1 MYFGMLRVRWLTV
14 SRGALHHAGSLPQI
28 LAMCRAS
35 QELSAV
41 HVDYLTLRLAGLN
54 LRSLPDI
61 HVAAPLLRVL
71 DLAKNGLAVF
81 PPQLWALQSLEILN
95 LAENRI
101 SAIDA
106 CVDGKGEG
114 VGQAQM
120 LRCASCD
127 LSRNRLTSSP
137 AALFCGFPSLTHLD
151 VGGNPLTAVFP
162 LDLPQLPPPAR
173 RLRPKPNACAAGAE
187 WEGDEAQ
194 ALFGLSSLSLGYAS
208 SLCRGAAAGGRT
220 PSNESEKH
228 LIVVIV
234 SGSQCS

>member
-1 MYFGMLRVRWLTV
+1 
-14 SRGALHHAGSLPQI
+14 
-28 LAMCRAS
+28 MCRTA

-61 HVAAPLLRVL
+61 HVASPLLRVL
-71 DLAKNGLAVF
+71 DLSKNGLAVF

-95 LAENRI
+95 LAENHI

-106 CVDGKGEG
+106 CVGGRGEG

-137 AALFCGFPSLTHLD
+137 AVLLCGFPSLTHLD

-173 RLRPKPNACAAGAE
+173 RLHPKSNACATGAE
-187 WEGDEAQ
+187 CEGGDAE
-194 ALFGLSSLSLGYAS
+194 ALFGLCSLSLGYGS
-208 SLCRGAAAGGRT
+208 SLCPGTAVGGRT
-220 PSNESEKH
+220 PSSESCQH
-228 LIVVIV
+228 
-234 SGSQCS
+234 